1 MILFVFKI
9 FLSVYGKFLIVYF
22 SFQIALLNFFD
33 GDCSDRSHHILSIM
47 TFYELTEFELWFQR
61 ITTVAVIGAVG
72 YTLFKLLNSLPK

>member
-1 MILFVFKI
+1 MILFVFKSFPSVLI
-9 FLSVYGKFLIVYF
+9 IYFL
-22 SFQIALLNFFD
+22 FQIALLNFFD

-72 YTLFKLLNSLPK
+72 YTLFKLFNNLPK